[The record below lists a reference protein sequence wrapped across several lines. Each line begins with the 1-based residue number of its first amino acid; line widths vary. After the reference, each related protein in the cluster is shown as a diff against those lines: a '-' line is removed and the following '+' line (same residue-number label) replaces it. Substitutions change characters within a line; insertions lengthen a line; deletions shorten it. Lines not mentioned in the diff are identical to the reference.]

1 MKDTKI
7 KDPVKNIK
15 YESSTTFTHGSD
27 IYAVYRSKR
36 AYPHY
41 LIQFIY
47 KWMNVCYNQLSITI

>member
-47 KWMNVCYNQLSITI
+47 K